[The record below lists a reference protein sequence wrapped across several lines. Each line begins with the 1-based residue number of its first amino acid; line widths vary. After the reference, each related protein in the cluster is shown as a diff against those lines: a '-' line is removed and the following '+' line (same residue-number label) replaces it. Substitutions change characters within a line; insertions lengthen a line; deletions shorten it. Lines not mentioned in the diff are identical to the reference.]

1 MAGISFDDVS
11 KTYGDGFRA
20 VSDLNLD
27 VEDGEFVVLVGPS
40 GCGKTTALRMIAGLE
55 EISDGQ
61 IRIGERV
68 VNNLPPGARD
78 IAMVFQNYA
87 LYPHM
92 TVAENIGFALRM
104 RKVPKAEA
112 RRRIEETA
120 RIIGLLD
127 HLDRKPGQLSGGQR
141 QRVAMGRAIVRE
153 PQVFLMDEPLSNL
166 DAKLRVQMR
175 AEISRIQR
183 QLEVTTVYVTHD
195 QIEAMTMGDRVA
207 VMRRGL
213 LQQFEAPQ
221 DLYERPANLFVAS
234 FIGSPA
240 MNVLEGSLERE
251 GDALVCRIGSAALA
265 LPPEVLAARPGL
277 AAGVGR
283 PIAVGIRPEALRE
296 PGRNDGSDG
305 GRLSGRVQTVEAL
318 GPEQLVHVE
327 VDATPVLVEDVLEGL
342 VDGEAAGDFAEIR
355 ADTDGSGPR
364 ATVVARLEA
373 SARVRPDEPVELAVD
388 LRHLHFFDL
397 DSTEAIGAEPATKG

>member
-1 MAGISFDDVS
+1 MAAITFDDVT
-11 KTYGDGFRA
+11 KTYGDGHRA

-27 VEDGEFVVLVGPS
+27 VKDGEFVVLVGPS

-61 IRIGERV
+61 IRIGDRV

-112 RRRIEETA
+112 RRRIAETA
-120 RIIGLLD
+120 RIIGLVD

-183 QLEVTTVYVTHD
+183 QLAVTTVYVTHD
-195 QIEAMTMGDRVA
+195 QVEAMTMGDRVA

-213 LQQFEAPQ
+213 LQQFDVPQ
-221 DLYERPANLFVAS
+221 RLYERPANLFVAS
-234 FIGSPA
+234 FMGSPA
-240 MNVLEGSLERE
+240 MNVLEGSIERE
-251 GDALVCRIGSAALA
+251 GDALTCRVGTTVLA
-265 LPPEVLAARPGL
+265 LPPDVQNARPELGRH
-277 AAGVGR
+277 VGK
-283 PIAVGIRPEALRE
+283 PVAIGIRPEAFDLRS
-296 PGRNDGSDG
+296 GNNG
-305 GRLSGRVQTVEAL
+305 GAGGGLRGRVQAVEAL
-318 GPEQLVHVE
+318 GPEQLVHIQ
-327 VDATPVLVEDVLEGL
+327 VDAKPVLVEDVVEGL
-342 VDGEAAGDFAEIR
+342 VDQEQAEDLAEIMT
-355 ADTDGSGPR
+355 DTDGSH
-364 ATVVARLEA
+364 AIVVARLEA
-373 SARVRPDEPVELAVD
+373 AATVRPDESIELAID

-397 DSTEAIGAEPATKG
+397 GSGEAIGV

>member
-1 MAGISFDDVS
+1 MAGITFDDVT
-11 KTYGDGFRA
+11 KTYDDGYRA

-27 VEDGEFVVLVGPS
+27 VKDGEFVVLVGPS

-55 EISDGQ
+55 EISGGQ
-61 IRIGERV
+61 IRIGDRV

-120 RIIGLLD
+120 RIIGLVD

-183 QLEVTTVYVTHD
+183 QLAVTTVYVTHD
-195 QIEAMTMGDRVA
+195 QVEAMTMGDRVA

-213 LQQFEAPQ
+213 LQQFDEPQ
-221 DLYERPANLFVAS
+221 HLYERPANLFVAS

-251 GDALVCRIGSAALA
+251 GDALVCRVGTTALA
-265 LPPEVLAARPGL
+265 LAPEMLNARPGL
-277 AAGVGR
+277 ARYAGREV
-283 PIAVGIRPEALRE
+283 AVGIRPEALDE
-296 PGRNDGSDG
+296 PGRRDGVDG
-305 GRLSGRVQTVEAL
+305 GRLRGRVQAVEAF
-318 GPEQLVHVE
+318 GPEQLAHVE
-327 VDATPVLVEDVLEGL
+327 IEARPVLVEDVLEGL
-342 VDGEAAGDFAEIR
+342 VDAEHADELAEII
-355 ADTDGSGPR
+355 ADGR
-364 ATVVARLEA
+364 ATVVARLDA
-373 SARVRPDEPVELAVD
+373 SARVRADDEIELAVD
-388 LRHLHFFDL
+388 LRRLHFFDL
-397 DSTEAIGAEPATKG
+397 ESGEAIVV

>member
-1 MAGISFDDVS
+1 MAGITFDDVT
-11 KTYGDGFRA
+11 KTYDDGYRA

-27 VEDGEFVVLVGPS
+27 VKDGEFVVLVGPS

-55 EISDGQ
+55 EISGGQ
-61 IRIGERV
+61 IRIGDRV

-120 RIIGLLD
+120 RIIGLVD

-183 QLEVTTVYVTHD
+183 QLAVTTVYVTHD
-195 QIEAMTMGDRVA
+195 QVEAMTMGDRVA

-213 LQQFEAPQ
+213 LQQFDEPQ
-221 DLYERPANLFVAS
+221 HLYERPANLFVAS

-251 GDALVCRIGSAALA
+251 GDALVCRVGTTALA
-265 LPPEVLAARPGL
+265 LAPEMLNARPGL
-277 AAGVGR
+277 ARYAGREV
-283 PIAVGIRPEALRE
+283 AVGIRPEALDE
-296 PGRNDGSDG
+296 PDRRDGGDG
-305 GRLSGRVQTVEAL
+305 GRLRGRVQAVEAL
-318 GPEQLVHVE
+318 GPEQLAHVE
-327 VDATPVLVEDVLEGL
+327 IEARPVLVEDVLEGL
-342 VDGEAAGDFAEIR
+342 VDAEHADELAEII
-355 ADTDGSGPR
+355 ADGR
-364 ATVVARLEA
+364 ATVVARLDA
-373 SARVRPDEPVELAVD
+373 SARVRADDEIELAVD
-388 LRHLHFFDL
+388 LRRLHFFDL
-397 DSTEAIGAEPATKG
+397 ESGEAIVV

>member
-1 MAGISFDDVS
+1 
-11 KTYGDGFRA
+11 
-20 VSDLNLD
+20 
-27 VEDGEFVVLVGPS
+27 
-40 GCGKTTALRMIAGLE
+40 
-55 EISDGQ
+55 
-61 IRIGERV
+61 
-68 VNNLPPGARD
+68 
-78 IAMVFQNYA
+78 MVFQNYA

-104 RKVPKAEA
+104 RKVPKLEA

-120 RIIGLLD
+120 RIIGLVD

-183 QLEVTTVYVTHD
+183 QLAVTTVYVTHD

-213 LQQFEAPQ
+213 LQQFDAPQ
-221 DLYERPANLFVAS
+221 RLYESPANLFVAS
-234 FIGSPA
+234 FIGSPS

-251 GDALVCRIGSAALA
+251 GDALTCRVGAVDLA
-265 LPPEVLAARPGL
+265 LPPEVLDARPAL
-277 AAGVGR
+277 ARAVGR
-283 PIAVGIRPEALRE
+283 PIAVGIRPEALDE
-296 PGRNDGSDG
+296 PGRRDG
-305 GRLSGRVQTVEAL
+305 GDGGSLRGRVQAVEAL

-327 VDATPVLVEDVLEGL
+327 IDAKPVLVEEVLEGL
-342 VDGEAAGDFAEIR
+342 VDLEEAKELAEIKT
-355 ADTDGSGPR
+355 DTGGEGSR

-373 SARVRPDEPVELAVD
+373 SASVRPDDPIELAVD

-397 DSTEAIGAEPATKG
+397 DTGQALGD

>member
-1 MAGISFDDVS
+1 MAGITFDDVT
-11 KTYGDGFRA
+11 KTYSDGHRA

-27 VEDGEFVVLVGPS
+27 VKDGEFVVLVGPS

-55 EISDGQ
+55 EISNGQ

-120 RIIGLLD
+120 RTIGLLD

-183 QLEVTTVYVTHD
+183 QLAVTTVYVTHD
-195 QIEAMTMGDRVA
+195 QVEAMTMGDRVA
-207 VMRRGL
+207 VMRKGL
-213 LQQFEAPQ
+213 LQQFDVPQ
-221 DLYERPANLFVAS
+221 RLYDRPANLFVAS
-234 FIGSPA
+234 FMGSPA

-251 GDALVCRIGSAALA
+251 GETLVCRVGTASLV
-265 LPPEVLAARPGL
+265 LPPELLSERPALAAS
-277 AAGVGR
+277 VGK
-283 PIAVGIRPEALRE
+283 PVAVGIRPEALDE
-296 PGRNDGSDG
+296 PGRRDGRDG
-305 GRLSGRVQTVEAL
+305 GRLRGHVQAVEAL
-318 GPEQLVHVE
+318 GAEQLVHVE
-327 VDATPVLVEDVLEGL
+327 IDAKPVLAEDVLEGI
-342 VDGEAAGDFAEIR
+342 VDMEQAADLAEIGV
-355 ADTDGSGPR
+355 DTDGSR

-373 SARVRPDEPVELAVD
+373 SAIVRPDEPIELAVD

-397 DSTEAIGAEPATKG
+397 GSGEAIGA